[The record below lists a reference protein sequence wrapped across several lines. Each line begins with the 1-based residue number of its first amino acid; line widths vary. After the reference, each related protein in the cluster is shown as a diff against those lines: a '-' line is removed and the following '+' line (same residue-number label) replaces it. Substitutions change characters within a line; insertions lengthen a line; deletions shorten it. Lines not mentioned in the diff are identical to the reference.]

1 MTMNTKIITSE
12 IQEAAELIRAGGLVA
27 VPTETV
33 YGLAGNGLDA
43 QAVAEIYRVK
53 GRPDVKP
60 LSLMVHDISAMDRY
74 CEDVPPAAYA
84 LAEKFWPGPLTIVLK
99 SKEIVPEIVRAGG
112 STVGLRCP
120 DHPMTLALLQE
131 CGLPLAAPSA
141 NLSGAPSPKTASEVL
156 SGLDGA
162 IHGVM
167 DGGTCGIGLESTII
181 DMSCLPYRILR
192 HGALS
197 EEEIA
202 QTLVEHMTVFGIT
215 GGTGCGKT
223 TALNQIA
230 ALGGLVIDCDEVYHR
245 LGATSVDLREK
256 LTARFGDVY
265 ENGVLNTKLIG
276 QVVFYDPQALLEL
289 NAITHG
295 AVDEEVA
302 RMLRVYA
309 MEGGTLAAVDAIA
322 LIESGMA
329 EKYRPL
335 VGVLAPV
342 EERVRRIMTR
352 DGITEDYARHRIT
365 SQKSDEFYR
374 EHCDHILVNDASAEA
389 FAEKSKEYFME
400 VIREHERK

>member
-1 MTMNTKIITSE
+1 MKTKVITSE
-12 IQEAAELIRAGGLVA
+12 IHEAAEIIRNGGLVA

-33 YGLAGNGLDA
+33 YGLAASGMNEA
-43 QAVAEIYRVK
+43 AVSEIYRVK
-53 GRPDVKP
+53 GRPEVKP
-60 LSLMVHDISAMDRY
+60 LSLMVHDTSAMELY
-74 CEDVPPAAYA
+74 CEDVPAAAYA
-84 LAEKFWPGPLTIVLK
+84 LAEAFWPGPLTIVLK
-99 SKEIVPEIVRAGG
+99 SKDCVPEIVRAGG

-120 DHPMTLALLQE
+120 DHPQTLALLKA

-141 NLSGAPSPKTASEVL
+141 NLSGASSPKTAQDV
-156 SGLDGA
+156 LDGLGGEIDA
-162 IHGVM
+162 VI
-167 DGGTCGIGLESTII
+167 DGGPCGIGLESTII
-181 DMSCLPYRILR
+181 DMSQTPYRILR
-192 HGALS
+192 QGALS

-202 QTLVEHMTVFGIT
+202 QALVDRMTVFGIT

-223 TALNQIA
+223 TALNQID

-276 QVVFYDPQALLEL
+276 QVVFYDPDALLEL

-295 AVDEEVA
+295 AVADETA

-309 MEGGTLAAVDAIA
+309 MEGGKLAAVDAIA

-335 VGVLAPV
+335 VGILAPV
-342 EERVRRIMTR
+342 EERVRRIMAR
-352 DGITEDYARHRIT
+352 DGIDEDYARHRIA
-365 SQKSDEFYR
+365 SQKSDDFYR
-374 EHCDHILVNDASAEA
+374 EHCDKVLVNDSTPEV
-389 FAEKSKEYFME
+389 FAEKCKQYFME
-400 VIREHERK
+400 VIAEHERK

>member
-1 MTMNTKIITSE
+1 MTTKVITSE
-12 IQEAAELIRAGGLVA
+12 IHEAAEIIRKGGLVA

-33 YGLAGNGLDA
+33 YGLAGSGMNEDA
-43 QAVAEIYRVK
+43 VSEIYRVK
-53 GRPDVKP
+53 GRPEVKP
-60 LSLMVHDISAMDRY
+60 LSLMVHDASAMEQY
-74 CEDVPPAAYA
+74 CRDVPPAAYA
-84 LAEKFWPGPLTIVLK
+84 LANKFWPGPLTIVLK
-99 SKEIVPEIVRAGG
+99 SKECVPEIVRAGG

-120 DHPMTLALLQE
+120 DHPQTLALLKA

-141 NLSGAPSPKTASEVL
+141 NLSGAPSPKTAQDV
-156 SGLDGA
+156 LDGLGGEIDA
-162 IHGVM
+162 VI
-167 DGGTCGIGLESTII
+167 DGGECGIGLESTII
-181 DMSCLPYRILR
+181 DMSCKPYRILR
-192 HGALS
+192 QGALS

-202 QTLVEHMTVFGIT
+202 QALVEDMTVFGIT

-223 TALNQIA
+223 TALNQIN

-276 QVVFYDPQALLEL
+276 QVVFYDPEALLEL

-295 AVDEEVA
+295 AVGDEVA

-309 MEGGTLAAVDAIA
+309 MEGGRLAAVDAIA

-342 EERVRRIMTR
+342 EERVRRIMAR

-365 SQKSDEFYR
+365 SQKSDDFYR
-374 EHCDHILVNDASAEA
+374 EHCDRVLVNDSTPEVFAEA
-389 FAEKSKEYFME
+389 CKQYFME

>member
-1 MTMNTKIITSE
+1 MTTKVLTTE
-12 IQEAAELIRAGGLVA
+12 INEAAEMIRRGGLVA

-33 YGLAGNGLDA
+33 YGLAGNGMDET
-43 QAVAEIYRVK
+43 AVNEIYRVK
-53 GRPDVKP
+53 GRPEVKP
-60 LSLMVHDISAMDRY
+60 LSLMVHDASAMEKY
-74 CEDVPPAAYA
+74 CVDVPAAAYA

-99 SKEIVPEIVRAGG
+99 AKDIVSETVRAGG

-120 DHPMTLALLQE
+120 DHPMTLALLE
-131 CGLPLAAPSA
+131 ACDLPLAAPSA
-141 NLSGAPSPKTASEVL
+141 NLSGAPSPKTAQAVL
-156 SGLDGA
+156 NGLNGEIDA
-162 IHGVM
+162 VI
-167 DGGTCGIGLESTII
+167 DGGECGIGVESTII
-181 DMSCLPYRILR
+181 DMSQTPYRILR
-192 HGALS
+192 QGALP
-197 EEEIA
+197 EEEIT

-256 LTARFGDVY
+256 LTARFGNVY

-276 QVVFYDPQALLEL
+276 QVVFYDPEALLEL

-295 AVDEEVA
+295 AVGDEVA

-309 MEGGTLAAVDAIA
+309 MEGGRLAAVDAIA

-335 VGVLAPV
+335 VGILAPV
-342 EERVRRIMTR
+342 EDRVRRIMVR

-365 SQKSDEFYR
+365 SQKSDSFYA
-374 EHCDHILVNDASAEA
+374 EHCDQILCNDSTPEA
-389 FAEKSKEYFME
+389 FAEKCKNYFME
-400 VIREHERK
+400 VISAHERK